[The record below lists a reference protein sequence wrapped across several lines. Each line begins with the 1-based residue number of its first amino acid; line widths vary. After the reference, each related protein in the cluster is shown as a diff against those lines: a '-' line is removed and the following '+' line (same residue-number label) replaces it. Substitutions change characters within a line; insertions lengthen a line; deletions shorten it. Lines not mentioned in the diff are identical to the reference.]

1 MPANLSELAATTLEY
16 YEPSIEDNIFKKHAV
31 LDHLRQNGGTKTVDG
46 GTKLR
51 LPVMMATNSST
62 QTFSGMDELDL
73 SYQTTADAA
82 EYNWRFY
89 NTSIVF
95 TKTDEMKNRG
105 KSQVVSLLK
114 AKIKQAEMSARE
126 RIANDL
132 FNGTDAAEE
141 IIGMETAIGTGTYGE
156 IAGATYSWWQSTVD
170 STSETLSIADMRA
183 AKNSANNGN
192 GGSNVSLIVTTQT
205 LYQKYHALLTATYQM
220 NQPVPTAESKR
231 IGDAGFT
238 SVEFEG
244 VPVVYDEQCTSGAM
258 YFLNVDNF
266 KIYMLEGGNFK
277 VQDANTPANQHIL
290 VKHILFAGNTG
301 VDRRASLAKLTNK
314 TA

>member
-16 YEPSIEDNIFKKHAV
+16 YEPNLQDNIFKKHAV
-31 LDHLRQNGGTKTVDG
+31 LDHMKQNGGTRTVDG
-46 GTKLR
+46 GTKYRMPL
-51 LPVMMATNSST
+51 MHATNNST
-62 QTFSGMDELDL
+62 QTFSGMDTLDL
-73 SYQTTADAA
+73 SYQSTVDAA
-82 EYNWRFY
+82 EYDWRFY

-105 KSQVVSLLK
+105 KSAVISLLK
-114 AKIKQAEMSARE
+114 AKITQAESSMRE

-132 FNGTDAAEE
+132 FNGTDANEE
-141 IIGMETAIGTGTYGE
+141 IIGLETAVGTGTYAG
-156 IAGATYSWWQSTVD
+156 IAGATYTWWNSTVD
-170 STSETLSIADMRA
+170 STSETLSISDMRN

-192 GGSNVSLIVTTQT
+192 GGSNVSIIVTTQT
-205 LYQKYHALLTATYQM
+205 LYEKYQGLLTATYQM
-220 NQPVPTAESKR
+220 NQPVPTKESRR

-258 YFLNVDNF
+258 YFLNVDNL
-266 KIYMLEGGNFK
+266 KLVMLEGGDFK
-277 VQDANTPANQHIL
+277 LQNANAPANQHIM
-290 VKHILFAGNTG
+290 VKHVLFAGALCT
-301 VDRRASLAKLTNK
+301 DRRASLAKLTNK